1 LSTRPDKIVLLD
13 KSTKELSIDSKAI
26 LILSPSLYWFHKER
40 LDIPLSQAKKIAPS
54 LFEGMVPQGE
64 YSYYVQKVGDE
75 YWFFAYNDA
84 EIIQKLSSLGIKP
97 NQISKV
103 YPAQLALQ
111 GIKHPVDAGDKVLVD
126 QEGTVIAL
134 PKSLAKEPIISAKDL
149 KLSLPKRSLPL
160 KAYSTSMISEDLI
173 YAFSIVVFLF
183 ILAYAVQIFM
193 EKRDLAKL
201 SQKERF
207 IVQKYN
213 LPPTSIQIKNIISS
227 LKKIQKEQLALRD
240 LLEAILRLPLQGGE
254 YFKKI
259 DFGKKISFE
268 IALSD
273 PKRAEAIKTYLIK
286 KCQVAKMSVVDKTL
300 YVECKR

>member
-1 LSTRPDKIVLLD
+1 VLLD
-13 KSTKELSIDSKAI
+13 KNTQNLSIDSKAI
-26 LILSPSLYWFHKER
+26 LILSPSLYWFHKEK

-54 LFEGMVPQGE
+54 LFEGMLPQGE
-64 YSYYVQKVGDE
+64 YSYHVQKVGDE

-103 YPAQLALQ
+103 YPAQIALQ
-111 GIKHPVDAGDKVLVD
+111 NIDKPVEIEDKALIN

-134 PKSLAKEPIISAKDL
+134 PKSLVQEPTQAPQDL
-149 KLSLPKRSLPL
+149 RLSLPKQALPL
-160 KAYSTSMISEDLI
+160 KTYSTSMISEDLI

-183 ILAYAVQIFM
+183 ILAYAVQIFL

-207 IVQKYN
+207 IIKKYN

-240 LLEAILRLPLQGGE
+240 KLEAILRLPLQGGE
-254 YFKKI
+254 YLQKI

-268 IALSD
+268 VVLLD
-273 PKRAEAIKTYLIK
+273 PKRAEKIKEYLIK
-286 KCQVAKMSVVDKTL
+286 RCQVTKMSVVDKTL
-300 YVECKR
+300 YVECRR